1 MLNFNV
7 DIQDCIIPMY
17 DKVLEDILNHGHVH
31 YTFPGGRGSTK
42 SSFVGI
48 VIPLLVI
55 SNPGV
60 HAACFRKIGNTIQNS
75 IRTQIEWG
83 IGKLGLTDY
92 FLIPKAYQNPIIF
105 KPTGQKI
112 YFLGLDNPQKVK
124 SIKPSF
130 GYIGITWF
138 EELDQF
144 SGENEIRSVTQSTMR
159 GGDKYWDFRTFNPP
173 ISKNNW
179 ANVYADKASGR
190 ARTLVVRNNYL
201 DVPRIW
207 LGDEFI
213 EEAEDLKAVNP
224 RAYEHEYLGIA
235 TGTGGDVFENACDLR
250 MSNQMVAQFD
260 HIYNGIDWGFARDP
274 FRYVRMHFDAKKLDL
289 YIFDEFTSYKT
300 RNEDNFNRLYVEEKK
315 ISRSELVT
323 ADSAEE
329 KSIADF
335 KAYGAFI
342 RPAKKGP
349 DSVRYGI
356 KWLQG
361 LRHIYIDKKRCPE
374 TYYEFVNYEYERDR
388 DGNFISAYPDENN
401 HSIDACLLGN
411 TKIFTSD
418 GYKKI
423 EDMVGT
429 EGTLFAYD
437 INTKT
442 VVETE
447 YIHCRLT
454 FENAQIYKVWL
465 LDGRFVEC
473 TDNHRI
479 LTSNRGY
486 VMAGDLTTEDTIVC
500 IDEYCGVKFIE
511 KTNKILPVYDLE
523 VPIFHNFVLSNGIVV
538 HNCRYAL
545 ETYAN
550 RRGH

>member
-7 DIQDCIIPMY
+7 YLEDCIIPMY
-17 DKVLEDILNHGHVH
+17 DNVLMDILEHKHIH
-31 YTFPGGRGSTK
+31 YVLSGGRGSTK
-42 SSFVGI
+42 SSFIGI
-48 VIPLLVI
+48 MIPLLIVN
-55 SNPGV
+55 NPGV
-60 HAACFRKIGNTIQNS
+60 HAACFRKVGNTIQNS
-75 IRTQIEWG
+75 IRAQIEWG

-92 FLIPKAYQNPIIF
+92 FIIPKAYNNPIVF

-124 SIKPSF
+124 SIKPTF

-159 GGDKYWDFRTFNPP
+159 GGEKYWDFRTFNPP

-179 ANVYADKASGR
+179 ANVYADKASSLG
-190 ARTLVVRNNYL
+190 RTLVVRNTYL
-201 DVPRIW
+201 DVPSIW
-207 LGDEFI
+207 LGNEFI

-274 FRYVRMHFDAKKLDL
+274 FRFVRMHFDAKKLDL

-300 RNEDNFNRLYVEEKK
+300 RNEDNYKRLYEEEKK
-315 ISRSELVT
+315 VLRSELVT

-388 DGNFISAYPDENN
+388 DGNFISAYPDADN
-401 HSIDACLLGN
+401 HSIDAC
-411 TKIFTSD
+411 
-418 GYKKI
+418 
-423 EDMVGT
+423 
-429 EGTLFAYD
+429 
-437 INTKT
+437 
-442 VVETE
+442 
-447 YIHCRLT
+447 
-454 FENAQIYKVWL
+454 
-465 LDGRFVEC
+465 
-473 TDNHRI
+473 
-479 LTSNRGY
+479 
-486 VMAGDLTTEDTIVC
+486 
-500 IDEYCGVKFIE
+500 
-511 KTNKILPVYDLE
+511 
-523 VPIFHNFVLSNGIVV
+523 
-538 HNCRYAL
+538 RYAL
-545 ETYAN
+545 ENYAN